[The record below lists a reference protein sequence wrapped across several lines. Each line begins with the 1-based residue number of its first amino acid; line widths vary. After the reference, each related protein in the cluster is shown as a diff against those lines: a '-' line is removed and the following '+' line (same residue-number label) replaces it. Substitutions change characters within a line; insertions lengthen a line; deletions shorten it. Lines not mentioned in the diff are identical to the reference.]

1 MENSDNKKPQ
11 HPEHPVLEAAAK
23 EIAAVLKKH
32 DIAGVVQLFTPGHN
46 KYAMHLQ
53 PSWSVVAVDTTG
65 KLRMTAPL
73 VDPENPK
80 EAETK
85 VLDTVR
91 MLVNLRIYLTK
102 MVGVIVQSE
111 VAVREFFG
119 VKPPP
124 PPKPGPPNL
133 PYKNQN

>member
-1 MENSDNKKPQ
+1 MQNNNHKPQ
-11 HPEHPVLEAAAK
+11 PPAENPVLEQAAK

-46 KYAMHLQ
+46 KYAMNLQ
-53 PSWSVVAVDTTG
+53 PSWSVIAVDAVG

-73 VDPENPK
+73 VDPENPQ
-80 EAETK
+80 EAQTK

-111 VAVREFFG
+111 VAVREYFG
-119 VKPPP
+119 VQAPP

-133 PYKNQN
+133 PFKNQN